1 MTLVRN
7 KQVIL
12 RNYVTTFPKDSDL
25 YVTSTTAS
33 VKFKLPAHTIITT
46 SKEPA
51 VIVKNLYLS
60 CDPYQ
65 RLFMEK
71 IPGVDESTYSQ
82 RVYYTPG
89 SPIYGY
95 GVAEVLDSHHPNFKA
110 GDLVWG
116 TTNWEQYS
124 LITTPKSLI
133 KIQHTDTDVPLS
145 YYAGI
150 LGTTGLTAYVG
161 FYEFCSPKKGEN
173 VFVSAAAGA
182 VGQLVGQIAKLMGCY
197 VVGSAGT
204 KQKIDLLKSKFGFD
218 DAFNYKEESDLDVAL
233 KRYFPEGIDIYF
245 DNVGGKMLD
254 AVFLNMSVHGRIAG
268 CGMISQYNLDQPEGV
283 TNLMHL
289 VYKRIRFHGFT
300 VRDHYHLHPK
310 FLDFI
315 LPYIQQGKI
324 AYIEDIVE
332 GLENAPAA
340 LFGLFKGH
348 NIGKQV
354 VAVDHE

>member
-1 MTLVRN
+1 MTEVNN

-12 RNYVTTFPKDSDL
+12 RNYITAFPKDTDL
-25 YVTSTTAS
+25 YVTSSS
-33 VKFKLPAHTIITT
+33 VSTKFKLPTDTATAT
-46 SKEPA
+46 SNSKVLA

-65 RLFMEK
+65 RLYMKK
-71 IPGVDESTYSQ
+71 IAGLST
-82 RVYYTPG
+82 YTPG
-89 SPIYGY
+89 SPIFGY
-95 GVAEVLDSHHPNFKA
+95 GVAEVLDSQHPDFKA

-116 TTNWEQYS
+116 TTNWEQFS
-124 LITTPKSLI
+124 LLTTPKNLI
-133 KIQHTDTDVPLS
+133 KIQHTETDVPLS

-150 LGTTGLTAYVG
+150 LGITGLTSYVG
-161 FYEFCSPKKGEN
+161 FYEVCSPKEGEHI
-173 VFVSAAAGA
+173 FISAAAGA
-182 VGQLVGQIAKLMGCY
+182 VGQIVGQLAKLLGCY

-204 KQKIDLLKSKFGFD
+204 KEKVDLLKNKLGFD
-218 DAFNYKEESDLDVAL
+218 EAFNYKEENDLDLAL

-254 AVFLNMSVHGRIAG
+254 AVLLNMRVHGRIAG
-268 CGMISQYNLDQPEGV
+268 CGMISQYNLAQPEGV

-289 VYKRIRFHGFT
+289 VVKRVSYHGFT
-300 VRDHYHLHPK
+300 VRDYYHVYPK

-315 LPYIQQGKI
+315 LPYLRQGKI
-324 AYIEDIVE
+324 VYVEDMVK
-332 GLENAPAA
+332 GLEVAPAA